1 MATEKERQEQEK
13 IEVEEPIYNY
23 YKEKNNCI
31 PIRQF
36 AFNFPS
42 DQTKKTVD
50 VAVFEWNGE
59 DIITTAIECKVYDP
73 FDALGQACKYQYA
86 FDNVHIAVKDDWLN
100 DDEVFRN
107 VSKETLDRF
116 GINLDIVK
124 NDNNVEATDKQYEN
138 PIKKPKYCG
147 NVTYRAAMYLSIKEI
162 PGGELGDVWGSKGFM
177 DSGIAKTYPNNTETE
192 IQISLVTKRD
202 EVTMRLSIRKDIH
215 DSKKENAQHD
225 GISTALEKI
234 CYKAINDWE
243 KLEEVRS
250 DKDIFKEYDR
260 TEPLWRSDTNFKKTD
275 YITAVDDEYKK
286 IKALLEEYGIEL
298 NA

>member
-1 MATEKERQEQEK
+1 MAAERPD
-13 IEVEEPIYNY
+13 VEEPIYEY
-23 YKEKNNCI
+23 YKKEKNNCI

-42 DQTKKTVD
+42 DQAKKTVD

-59 DIITTAIECKVYDP
+59 DIITTAIECKVDDP

-86 FDNVHIAVKDDWLN
+86 FDNVHIAVKDDWLK

-124 NDNNVEATDKQYEN
+124 NDRNVETTDKQYEN
-138 PIKKPKYCG
+138 PIKKPRYYG
-147 NVTYRAAMYLSIKEI
+147 NVTYRAAMYLSAKEVF
-162 PGGELGDVWGSKGFM
+162 GGELGDVWGSKGFM
-177 DSGIAKTYPNNTETE
+177 DSGIAKNYPNNTETE
-192 IQISLVTKRD
+192 IQISLVTKWK

-215 DSKKENAQHD
+215 DSKREDAQHD
-225 GISTALEKI
+225 GISTALEGLG
-234 CYKAINDWE
+234 YKAITDWSKPE
-243 KLEEVRS
+243 GVRS

-260 TEPLWRSDTNFKKTD
+260 TIPLWESDTKFKKTD
-275 YITAVDDEYKK
+275 YITAVDGAYKK
-286 IKALLEEYGIEL
+286 IKKLLEEYGIKL